1 MKSRKPLFCF
11 RVLFVVIGLAAG
23 TCGWAQTAGTI
34 EGRIQNLAS
43 GNFLENARIIV
54 QGTGQETRT
63 SATGEYRLVNVPAG
77 EATVSVR
84 YSGYVE
90 QSKTVTVRAGET
102 ARLDYGMELSLTDR
116 LDKVVELET
125 FTVSDR
131 QLSAEASALNEQRV
145 ADNLKNVVTFDEFGN
160 MGEGNPGEFLKYVPG
175 VYITMGPAIAVNA
188 SVRGFPADGTIVT
201 VDGNPIASTVG
212 ARSFELTGA
221 ATGNIDRLEVTKSPT
236 PDMPAN
242 AIGGG
247 INIRG
252 KSAFTVKKPI
262 LTYNAY
268 ATFNLLSKN
277 PSNPFPSL
285 KKRVGSESRSTLAP
299 IQPGFDLTYL
309 APINDRFGITLS
321 ASASKRY
328 YDQDFN
334 YAYWNKTTLAMQ
346 RTTKQDTLQLY
357 DKRLLS
363 LAVDWKL
370 SSRDR
375 LRFTTQYSSDDSY
388 TAQTNNDVTYGSA
401 TVVASFPTGDMDSTQ
416 SKPGLGS
423 ATSATGGFNFYRNT
437 TLSTLGY
444 VHEGNTWKV
453 EANASYSQARRRR
466 NDIEHG
472 FFTTYGANYTGL
484 TLQATGFGGIPDGLL
499 PRITATKGAAVI
511 NVFDAGEMSLNTAS
525 TFEQRIDNKLMGANI
540 NFQREFFTRIPLKI
554 KVGAMVTR
562 DEVDQIGAINSAY
575 TLAVPASV
583 GARTGRNLGLVA
595 EEFSTAKEWFDID
608 RNRVAASFLSPDKL
622 YDLYVAHPEYFTRND
637 TAYHTSVVNTSKLI
651 TETITAA
658 YFRTDTRFLANRLRV
673 TAGVRYEQTKD
684 DAVGPLNDITRTYQ
698 RDANGNILRTPA
710 GAPIKIVG
718 TAFELAK
725 LQLVERASTSQRKYD
740 DFYPS
745 VNVAFSLKENLVLR
759 AAYARTIS
767 RPNLALIIPSM
778 TLPDLT
784 SASARTIT
792 LTNSA
797 LTASTS
803 NSYDLSLEY
812 YGKKGTF
819 LSAGVFRKDMKDFIS
834 SIRTEATQELLDFY
848 GIPDEYLGYDI
859 ATSTNFGDASVTGL
873 ELAVR
878 KPLVFMPSWARGL
891 SVFANAT
898 FLHRSGESAE
908 DLNQFATRSI
918 NYGVSFARAKLLVK
932 VNVAMVGDVQ
942 LGRVAPSV
950 SVPVDTFRYN
960 PSQTTV
966 DLSIDYRLHKRLSF
980 FLSVRNLLQ
989 DSKITS
995 IANAGTPEYARANV
1009 HQRIGSLFTVGVK
1022 GDF

>member
-145 ADNLKNVVTFDEFGN
+145 ADNLKNVVTFEEFGN

-188 SVRGFPADGTIVT
+188 SLRGFPASGTVVT

-212 ARSFELTGA
+212 DRSFELTGA

-334 YAYWNKTTLAMQ
+334 YAFWNQTTLAMQ
-346 RTTKQDTLQLY
+346 RTMKQDTLQLY

-375 LRFTTQYSSDDSY
+375 LRLTTQYSSDDSY
-388 TAQTNNDVTYGSA
+388 TAQTNNDVTYGST

-437 TLSTLGY
+437 SLSTLGY

-453 EANASYSQARRRR
+453 EANASYSLARRRR

-472 FFTTYGANYTGL
+472 FFTTYGANYTALSVG
-484 TLQATGFGGIPDGLL
+484 ATGFGGIPDGLL
-499 PRITATKGAAVI
+499 PRITATNAAGPV
-511 NVFDAGEMSLNTAS
+511 NVFDAGNMSLNTAS
-525 TFEQRIDNKLMGANI
+525 TFEQRIDNELMGANI
-540 NFQREFFTRIPLKI
+540 NLEREFFTRIPLKI

-595 EEFSTAKEWFDID
+595 EEFSAAKEWFDID

-622 YDLYVAHPEYFTRND
+622 YDLFVAHPEYFTRND

-658 YFRTDTRFLANRLRV
+658 YFRTDARFLSNRLRI

-698 RDANGNILRTPA
+698 RDASGNILRTPA

-718 TAFELAK
+718 TAFELAQ

-745 VNVAFSLKENLVLR
+745 VNAAFSLKENLVLR

-834 SIRTEATQELLDFY
+834 SISTEATQELLEFY
-848 GIPDEYLGYDI
+848 GIPDDYLGYTI
-859 ATSTNFGDASVTGL
+859 ATTTNFGDASVTGL
-873 ELAVR
+873 ELAMR
-878 KPLVFMPSWARGL
+878 QPLRFMPSWARGL
-891 SVFANAT
+891 SVYANAT
-898 FLHRSGESAE
+898 FLRRSGESAE

-966 DLSIDYRLHKRLSF
+966 DLSADYRLHKRLSF

-995 IANAGTPEYARANV
+995 IANASTPEYARANV

-1022 GDF
+1022 GEF